1 MNTTPQHA
9 VVTGGGTGIGKAVA
23 QQLSQQGFKLTLMGR
38 HRDTLDAVAEALPQA
53 QAILCDV
60 GQEDDVQNAFAQA
73 AKTLGPVSVLVNNAG
88 VASSAPL
95 HKMSLEQFRRVL
107 DVNVLGVFLCTRAVL
122 PAMLKTASGRIV
134 NVASVAGL
142 EGHPYLSA
150 YAASKHAVV
159 GMTKCLALETCA
171 RGVTV
176 NAVCPGYTET
186 EMAKLA
192 IDTVVQQTGLSPAQ
206 ARETIVRVNP
216 QGRMIQP
223 AEVADTVAWLCSPAA
238 SAITGQAI
246 VIA

>member
-1 MNTTPQHA
+1 LEHA
-9 VVTGGGTGIGKAVA
+9 VVTGGGTGIGAAVA
-23 QQLSQQGFKLTLMGR
+23 RQLSQQGFRLTLMGR
-38 HRDTLDAVAEALPQA
+38 HLDTLNAVAKALPQA
-53 QAILCDV
+53 QTIPCDV
-60 GQEDDVQNAFAQA
+60 SEEDHVQKAFAQA
-73 AKTLGPVSVLVNNAG
+73 EKSFGPVSVLVNNAG
-88 VASSAPL
+88 VATSAPL
-95 HKMSLEQFRRVL
+95 HKMGLDTFRRVL
-107 DVNVLGVFLCTRAVL
+107 DVNVLGAFLCARAVL
-122 PAMLKTASGRIV
+122 PAMLEAKLGRIV

-142 EGHPYLSA
+142 QGHPYISA

-186 EMAKLA
+186 EMAELA

-206 ARETIVRVNP
+206 AREAIVRVNP

-223 AEVADTVAWLCSPAA
+223 QEVAETVAWLCSPAA

>member
-1 MNTTPQHA
+1 MDTTPQHA

-23 QQLSQQGFKLTLMGR
+23 QTLSQQGFKLTLMGR
-38 HRDTLDAVAEALPQA
+38 HVDTLNAVAETLPQV
-53 QAILCDV
+53 QAIPCDV
-60 GQEDDVQNAFAQA
+60 SEEDHVQKAFVQA
-73 AKTLGPVSVLVNNAG
+73 EKSFGPVSVLVNNAG
-88 VASSAPL
+88 VATSAPL
-95 HKMSLEQFRRVL
+95 HKMSLEGFRRVL
-107 DVNVLGVFLCTRAVL
+107 DINVLGVFLCARAVL
-122 PAMLKTASGRIV
+122 PAMLEAKLGRIV

-142 EGHPYLSA
+142 QGHPYLSA

-206 ARETIVRVNP
+206 AREAIVRVNP

-223 AEVADTVAWLCSPAA
+223 QEVAETVAWLCSPAA
-238 SAITGQAI
+238 SALTGQAV